1 MKILTWNVERLKH
14 SLENIRTTIESFNAD
29 IVVLTETSSKL
40 QLNNTYKSIATKN
53 LPENLDRIQ
62 YKNLE
67 NRTTIWTKYDFIKS
81 YKTQDE
87 FTSVCAEIDTE
98 FGNLKVFGTIIGV
111 LGGKGERFQSDL
123 NKQILDFT
131 SFTKTEFN
139 CIIGDLNVMFSGYA
153 YPSHHARNRLNATF
167 DDLQM
172 KNLTAT
178 IANNVDHIIL
188 SKSFLEN
195 KTINVELFNADKK
208 LSDHIGI
215 CVTIS

>member
-14 SLENIRTTIESFNAD
+14 SWENIRTTIETFNAD
-29 IVVLTETSSKL
+29 IIVLTETSSKL
-40 QLNNTYKSIATKN
+40 QLNDTYKSIATKN
-53 LPENLDRIQ
+53 LPENFDGIQ
-62 YKNLE
+62 YKNHE
-67 NRTTIWTKYDFIKS
+67 NRTTICTKYNVIKK
-81 YKTQDE
+81 YKTQNE
-87 FTSVCAEIDTE
+87 YTSVCSEIDTE
-98 FGNLKVFGTIIGV
+98 FGTLKVFGTIIGV
-111 LGGKGERFQSDL
+111 FGGKGERFQIDL
-123 NKQILDFT
+123 NMQILDFLT
-131 SFTKTEFN
+131 FDKNQSN

-188 SKSFLEN
+188 SKSFLKN

-208 LSDHIGI
+208 LSDHLGI
-215 CVTIS
+215 CVTIL